1 MSEDL
6 CSTFIYEISK
16 GLLLEHCYVLSLAR
30 SLEQSLLKKV
40 DNFLV
45 DLESQ
50 RFSLKEA
57 LTDYEN
63 CWIIRLPI
71 LAAFIM

>member
-71 LAAFIM
+71 LAVFIM

>member
-6 CSTFIYEISK
+6 CSTFIHDISK

-45 DLESQ
+45 DL
-50 RFSLKEA
+50 
-57 LTDYEN
+57 
-63 CWIIRLPI
+63 
-71 LAAFIM
+71 